1 MKVSTVLNAIPRY
14 TVSHWLDDLQS
25 LLETAVQS
33 QSLYFVQSL
42 PLPEDID
49 VVRNIHSNDIN
60 TQKIELKAASL
71 SLDRL
76 TWMYGADAEFL
87 GLELK
92 TPSQSETGTV
102 NVYST
107 EYGAD
112 PVLRFVHVKGR
123 KDSPIDAQYVY
134 FIDQFTEKSLNRLG
148 AYAGFSPIGSQN
160 EGEDESIQR
169 YRTLLAQNVLGSL
182 QNYDSGIF
190 DREMLKQ
197 KRETI
202 IRNTKEG
209 TPGFITAKNAYRDY
223 TKTIT
228 DPEKLLFNTI
238 HKYTV
243 TQGTGQPLMGINEN
257 YHIAKAYTA
266 CRLLLKSIRSFA
278 RTAFQA
284 QLFTHRLASPQA
296 ELKPILKLYPGQTH
310 AFTRYIPPAA
320 SVQKLP
326 REKALS
332 ENIHGQPFIKNGGSR
347 V

>member
-1 MKVSTVLNAIPRY
+1 MKASTVLKAIPRY
-14 TVSHWLDDLQS
+14 TPRHWLNDLQS

-33 QSLYFVQSL
+33 QSLYFAQSP
-42 PLPEDID
+42 PLPEDVD

-92 TPSQSETGTV
+92 ANVQSDPGIG

-112 PVLRFVHVKGR
+112 PVLRFVHIKGR
-123 KDSPIDAQYVY
+123 NNSPIDAQYVY

-148 AYAGFSPIGSQN
+148 IYAGISSIGSQS
-160 EGEDESIQR
+160 EGGDESIQR
-169 YRTLLAQNVLGSL
+169 YRTLLAQNVLASL

-190 DREMLKQ
+190 DREPLKQ

-202 IRNTKEG
+202 LRNTKEG
-209 TPGFITAKNAYRDY
+209 TPGFVTAKNAYRDC
-223 TKTIT
+223 TRTIT
-228 DPEKLLFNTI
+228 DTEKLLFNTI

-243 TQGTGQPLMGINEN
+243 AQGAGQPLMGINESH
-257 YHIAKAYTA
+257 HITKAYTA

-278 RTAFQA
+278 RTAFHA
-284 QLFTHRLASPQA
+284 QLFSYRLSSPRA
-296 ELKPILKLYPGQTH
+296 ELKLILKPYPGQAD

-320 SVQKLP
+320 SAQGLLK
-326 REKALS
+326 EKALS
-332 ENIHGQPFIKNGGSR
+332 ENIPEQPSIKSEGGC